1 MVNAWSLAGSIMS
14 GTFEE
19 DYPILKNK
27 NKESTKEDWQD
38 FWEEDGHSVTGNP
51 APASPD
57 MFVFESPDG
66 GKTVTRR
73 KPFES
78 KKEVIQGDYY
88 KDIPW
93 SNVEDNR
100 GTEDRIEFNTDG
112 PHAAGPVE
120 ILGGVGEDVISFGD
134 SKDTDLDW
142 IEKSGGFEWTPGSPW
157 PPEVPDEIKV
167 EHSDSW
173 YDYKRNDPNAE
184 NPFTDPKDRA
194 RADFVVGAG
203 NTAATNDDLYM
214 ADIDDMYSHYF
225 DDNIL
230 RQPVADNFKFFKYNE
245 HSMLD
250 KAKNYI
256 ASTYGS
262 HYTGDKGTQ
271 TLDLIEG
278 IGDAEAF
285 CRSNAIK
292 YLSRFGKK
300 DGKNENDILKAIHYC
315 TLLYHFAGLH
325 NDDSN

>member
-1 MVNAWSLAGSIMS
+1 MVNAWSLAASILD
-14 GTFEE
+14 GTFDE
-19 DYPILKNK
+19 DYPIVKKKSSKNIS
-27 NKESTKEDWQD
+27 EATKEDHQD
-38 FWEEDGHSVTGNP
+38 FWEEDGFSVTGNP

-57 MFVFESPDG
+57 FINVRSGFGGLGSEFYADAKTQKEKMPKEEQDKFVYESPDG

-73 KPFES
+73 TPNS
-78 KKEVIQGDYY
+78 DQKEVIQGDYY

-93 SNVEDNR
+93 SGVVDNR
-100 GTEDRIEFNTDG
+100 
-112 PHAAGPVE
+112 
-120 ILGGVGEDVISFGD
+120 D
-134 SKDTDLDW
+134 SDLDW

-157 PPEVPDEIKV
+157 PPSVPEDISDRDPEIAV
-167 EHSDSW
+167 GSG
-173 YDYKRNDPNAE
+173 R
-184 NPFTDPKDRA
+184 TDLL
-194 RADFVVGAG
+194 
-203 NTAATNDDLYM
+203 TNDDLYM

-225 DDNIL
+225 DNSYI
-230 RQPVADNFKFFKYNE
+230 REPVEDRFSYFKYNE
-245 HSMLD
+245 HVMLD
-250 KAKNYI
+250 HAKNYI

-262 HYTGDKGTQ
+262 HYTGGKGTQ

-300 DGKNENDILKAIHYC
+300 DGKNEKDILKAIHYC